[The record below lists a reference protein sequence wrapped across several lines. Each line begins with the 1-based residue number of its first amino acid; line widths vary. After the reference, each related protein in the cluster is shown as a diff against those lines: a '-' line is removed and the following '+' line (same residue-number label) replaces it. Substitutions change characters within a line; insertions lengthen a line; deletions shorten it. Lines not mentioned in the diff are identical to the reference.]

1 LAVAPN
7 LESVLVRALLQAW
20 HGFNRSLFAGRLRA
34 PVIEL
39 TEREGQLGCWH
50 PSTRTLSLQRGMVRT
65 QPWGV
70 TLEVLKHEMAH
81 QYVHEALGATHET
94 AHGPA
99 FRDTC
104 ARLGID
110 LRATGTPDAGAAD
123 PAQERIARRI
133 GYLLALAESPNEHEA
148 RAAMDAARKLLL
160 THNLAAPPTG
170 YAFRQI
176 GTPSARV
183 PLSERF
189 LANLLSEHFFVE
201 VIWVHALD
209 PATGREGR
217 VIEACGTPSNLDM
230 AVYVHAFVRE
240 TAWRLWKA
248 HKAVSGARGDRERE
262 RFTAGVVR
270 GFAETL
276 AEGARQ
282 SREEGLVW
290 VGDAGVTAYVRKRHP
305 RVRTVRFGGG
315 LPSDTHE
322 QGRAAGRGIVL
333 RKPIAEGPSRTGA
346 VPRIGGS

>member
-1 LAVAPN
+1 MQTSSE
-7 LESVLVRALLQAW
+7 LEAVLVRALLQAW
-20 HGFNRSLFAGRLRA
+20 HGFNRGLFAGRLRA

-39 TEREGQLGCWH
+39 TDREGQLGCWH
-50 PSTRTLSLQRGMVRT
+50 PSTRTLALQRAMVRAR
-65 QPWGV
+65 PWGV

-81 QYVHEALGATHET
+81 QYVHEALGETGET

-110 LRATGTPDAGAAD
+110 LRATGTPEAGAVD
-123 PAQERIARRI
+123 PAQEKVARRI

-148 RAAMDAARKLLL
+148 RAAMDAARRLLL
-160 THNLAAPPTG
+160 THNLSAPPAG
-170 YAFRQI
+170 YSFVQI
-176 GTPSARV
+176 GAPKARV
-183 PLSERF
+183 PVSERF
-189 LANLLSEHFFVE
+189 LANLLAEHFFVE
-201 VIWVHALD
+201 VIWVQAVD
-209 PATGREGR
+209 PRTGREGR
-217 VIEACGTPSNLDM
+217 VIEACGTPSNLAM
-230 AVYVHAFVRE
+230 AEYVYAFVRE

-248 HKAVSGARGDRERE
+248 YRIAARVRGDRERE

-290 VGDAGVTAYVRKRHP
+290 VGDPGVATYVRKRHP

-315 LPSDTHE
+315 APSDAHE
-322 QGRAAGRGIVL
+322 RGRAAGRGIVL
-333 RKPIAEGPSRTGA
+333 RKPIAEGPAGSGGGRLITGT
-346 VPRIGGS
+346 